1 MFKIMSAA
9 ILAAMS
15 VFTAPGSV
23 NAEPPVLELPIP
35 CRQGEDC
42 WLFRYVDLDP
52 SDAVTDFRCGRLSD
66 DGHKGT
72 DFAIADVHAMARGV
86 PVFAM
91 AAGTVLGTRDGMADR
106 DVLIAGNATV
116 RGRECGNGAI
126 IDHGDG
132 WETQYCHLRKGS
144 VAVKTGDMVETGQRI
159 GLVGYSGAATF
170 PHVHVN
176 LRHNKQLVDPF
187 TGLKVGDA
195 EAIACAGQRANGL
208 WSTTASEQLTYTTPV
223 VYAAGFATGPVT
235 SADIRLGKH
244 RARHFPST
252 VPALTFWSYTTGLNP
267 DLTLELGLKRPGR
280 DRFLTKEFHFE
291 AQDNGQQIIAMRSIT
306 LDGKGKKWPSGR
318 YQARIRVL
326 SDQGKVIHE
335 QVENLLID

>member
-1 MFKIMSAA
+1 MFNRISAA
-9 ILAAMS
+9 ILAAAG
-15 VFTAPGSV
+15 VVAGI
-23 NAEPPVLELPIP
+23 AHAGPPVLELPIP

-52 SDAVTDFRCGRLSD
+52 SGAVADFRCGRLSD

-106 DVLIAGNATV
+106 DVLIAGHATV
-116 RGRECGNGAI
+116 RGRECGNGAV

-144 VAVKTGDMVETGQRI
+144 VAVKTGDVVATGQRI

-170 PHVHVN
+170 PHVHVT
-176 LRHNKQLVDPF
+176 LRHNQHLVDPF

-195 EAIACAGQRANGL
+195 DAIACAGKRTNGL
-208 WSTTASEQLTYTTPV
+208 WSAAASEQLTYTTPV

-235 SADIRLGKH
+235 STEIRLGKH
-244 RARHFPST
+244 RTRQFPPT
-252 VPALTFWSYTTGLNP
+252 VPALTFWSYTTGLTP
-267 DLTLELGLKRPGR
+267 DLTLELGFKRPGR
-280 DRFLTKEFHFE
+280 DRFLTREFRFE
-291 AQDNGQQIIAMRSIT
+291 AEETGHQTIVMRSVT
-306 LDGKGKKWPSGR
+306 LDGKGKKWPPGL
-318 YQARIRVL
+318 YQARLRVL
-326 SDQGKVIHE
+326 SDKREVIQE
-335 QVENLLID
+335 QVEDLLID